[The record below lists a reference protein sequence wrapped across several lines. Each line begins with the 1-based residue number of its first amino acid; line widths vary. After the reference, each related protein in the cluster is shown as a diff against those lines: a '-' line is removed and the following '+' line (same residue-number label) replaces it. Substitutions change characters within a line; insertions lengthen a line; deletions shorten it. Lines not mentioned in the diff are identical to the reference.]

1 MQNKVLIATSTF
13 AVTST
18 APLRVLEKHNIAYL
32 LNPHQR
38 TLTAEEVIRL
48 ARDCT
53 GIISGNEPLDRQ
65 VLAELPHLRCI
76 SRVGIGLDN
85 IDPDAAQERRIVVK
99 NTPAAPTRAV
109 AELTVAMILDL
120 ARGVTAH
127 DREVRKGVWKKRLG
141 IQVGGRNV
149 GVVGLGRIGR
159 LVAEM
164 LTALGARVM
173 GMDMYPDASWAEKHG
188 IVLADLATI
197 LRECDIVTL
206 HVPYTK
212 GAPAIIGREEFG
224 LMKQGSFILNLSRG
238 GIVDEAALCEALAS
252 GKIAG
257 AAIDTFAK
265 EPYTGP
271 LTGFD
276 NVILTPHMGS
286 NTVESREAMEL
297 EAAQNIAGVLAG
309 TNNNI

>member
-13 AVTST
+13 AVTSA
-18 APLRVLEKHNIAYL
+18 APLRVLAEHSIAYVT
-32 LNPHQR
+32 NPHGR

-48 ARDCT
+48 AHDCT
-53 GIISGNEPLDRQ
+53 GIISGNEPLSRE
-65 VLAELPHLRCI
+65 VIAALPALRCI

-85 IDPDAAQERRIVVK
+85 IDPAAAEERRIVVK

-127 DREVRKGVWKKRLG
+127 DREVRTGVWKKKLG
-141 IQVGGRNV
+141 IQVGGRKV

-159 LVAEM
+159 LVTEM

-173 GMDMYPDASWAEKHG
+173 GMDVYPDASWAGKHG
-188 IVLADLATI
+188 VVLTDLGTI

-212 GAPAIIGREEFG
+212 GAPAIIGKEDFA

-238 GIVDEAALCEALAS
+238 GIIDEAALCEALKS

-257 AAIDTFAK
+257 AAIDTFEK

-271 LTGFD
+271 LATFD

-309 TNNNI
+309 TNNTI